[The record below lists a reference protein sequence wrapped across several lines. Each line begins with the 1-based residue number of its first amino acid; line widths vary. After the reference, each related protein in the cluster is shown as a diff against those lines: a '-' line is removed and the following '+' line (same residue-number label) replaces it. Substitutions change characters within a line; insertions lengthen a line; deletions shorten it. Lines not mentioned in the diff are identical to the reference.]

1 MENKGSE
8 AHARKLPTITKKTLM
23 KNQTK
28 LTPSQGYQCSMIGKE
43 ELSQLMV
50 RKSRQLFAAA
60 SSHSGIRVA
69 SNRWTQE
76 DMLRGRDF
84 CLIRQDV
91 QERSWVVT
99 SLGVVVVVT
108 VLCMQHFCH
117 PISHPTPSHRPA
129 RQEDRERLLVVLG
142 NTSSF

>member
-1 MENKGSE
+1 MSANKGTVENKGSE

-28 LTPSQGYQCSMIGKE
+28 LTPSR
-43 ELSQLMV
+43 LSVLNDWEG
-50 RKSRQLFAAA
+50 SAFTAYGAEITATFFAAA
-60 SSHSGIRVA
+60 SNHSGIWVA

-76 DMLRGRDF
+76 DMSRGRDF

-99 SLGVVVVVT
+99 SLGVVVVVVT

-117 PISHPTPSHRPA
+117 PISHPTPTRPT
-129 RQEDRERLLVVLG
+129 RR
-142 NTSSF
+142 